1 MIIDC
6 TAENQVLYDLEK
18 FDFKHE
24 KIFISISIGLN
35 ADNLYLLLQ
44 KGTKLNVSKFIN
56 ELEPFIEEEQE
67 KLEELE
73 LPRDGTK
80 CWMPIYP
87 VKYHDIMSISSLAVK
102 IIERFIESNDEEW
115 IKFYRKE
122 DTIDNISYKLIKS

>member
-1 MIIDC
+1 M
-6 TAENQVLYDLEK
+6 
-18 FDFKHE
+18 
-24 KIFISISIGLN
+24 
-35 ADNLYLLLQ
+35 
-44 KGTKLNVSKFIN
+44 
-56 ELEPFIEEEQE
+56 
-67 KLEELE
+67 EELE